1 MTDYNQSALAMLT
14 EFFTT
19 ERIEQ
24 TARRTGFVKRTS
36 KITGKLFLALVSF
49 GLWSDAKTTLAQLAA
64 KVTQLETP
72 IKVSAEAIHQ
82 RMNKHAVTFLKDMI
96 QQALAKVQAL
106 DDVCGDHLFD
116 FFTQVY
122 LADSTGFG
130 LPEHLKHLFPGS
142 GGSASKAG
150 AKIQLVWEYKRSI
163 LAHFA
168 LTAWNIP
175 DQKYVDQVVA
185 LAHKG
190 CLFIFDLG
198 YFKLKAFAHIA
209 SVGAYF
215 LSRLDHKVNI
225 YEGVGSHFPTLDLA
239 NLLKTVV
246 TDVIEKQL
254 FIGAKE
260 RIPCRLIARP
270 VPDHIVNKRR
280 RTARKNAKK
289 KGYTPSKSHLALL
302 RWNLFITNV
311 PGEVWSAETVVT
323 VYPIRWQVELIFKSW
338 KSCCHLAAI
347 STKKKESVLCYLYG
361 RMLLVLLS
369 YALYPQI
376 RSTLWLKRQ
385 RELSVV
391 KVMRH
396 FQSMADSWMKVIFRS
411 EFELRHF
418 LQDACSS
425 AERLAAKASR
435 KRRTSAQI
443 LRESLGQRI
452 KSIEVTAAANA

>member
-1 MTDYNQSALAMLT
+1 M
-14 EFFTT
+14 
-19 ERIEQ
+19 
-24 TARRTGFVKRTS
+24 
-36 KITGKLFLALVSF
+36 
-49 GLWSDAKTTLAQLAA
+49 
-64 KVTQLETP
+64 
-72 IKVSAEAIHQ
+72 
-82 RMNKHAVTFLKDMI
+82 
-96 QQALAKVQAL
+96 
-106 DDVCGDHLFD
+106 
-116 FFTQVY
+116 
-122 LADSTGFG
+122 
-130 LPEHLKHLFPGS
+130 
-142 GGSASKAG
+142 
-150 AKIQLVWEYKRSI
+150 
-163 LAHFA
+163 
-168 LTAWNIP
+168 
-175 DQKYVDQVVA
+175 
-185 LAHKG
+185 
-190 CLFIFDLG
+190 
-198 YFKLKAFAHIA
+198 
-209 SVGAYF
+209 
-215 LSRLDHKVNI
+215 
-225 YEGVGSHFPTLDLA
+225 
-239 NLLKTVV
+239 LKTVI
-246 TDVIEKQL
+246 TDVIEKQI

-311 PGEVWSAETVVT
+311 SGEVWSAETVLT

-347 STKKKESVLCYLYG
+347 NTKKKESVLCYLYG

-435 KRRTSAQI
+435 KRPTSAQI
-443 LRESLGQRI
+443 LREKLCQQTEFT
-452 KSIEVTAAANA
+452 KVVAVAHA

>member
-1 MTDYNQSALAMLT
+1 MMTDYTQSSLAMLT

-36 KITGKLFLALVSF
+36 KITGKIFLALVTF

-82 RMNKHAVTFLKDMI
+82 RMSKHAVTFLKDMI
-96 QQALAKVQAL
+96 RQALAKVQAL

-116 FFTQVY
+116 SFTQVY

-163 LAHFA
+163 FAHFA

-198 YFKLKAFAHIA
+198 YFKLKAFSHIA

-225 YEGVGSHFPTLDLA
+225 YEGVGAHVPTLDLA
-239 NLLKTVV
+239 NLLKPVV
-246 TDVIEKQL
+246 TDCIEKQI
-254 FIGAKE
+254 FIGATE
-260 RIPCRLIARP
+260 RIPCR

-302 RWNLFITNV
+302 RWNLFINNV
-311 PGEVWSAETVVT
+311 PGEVWSAETVAK

-347 STKKKESVLCYLYG
+347 NTKKKESVLCYLYG
-361 RMLLVLLS
+361 RMLLVLLN

-376 RSTLWLKRQ
+376 RSSLWLKRQ

-391 KVMRH
+391 KLVRH
-396 FQSMADSWMKVIFRS
+396 FQAMADSWMKVIFRS
-411 EFELRHF
+411 EFELRRF
-418 LQDACSS
+418 LQDACKS

-443 LRESLGQRI
+443 LRDCLSQQT
-452 KSIEVTAAANA
+452 KSIDIAAAANA